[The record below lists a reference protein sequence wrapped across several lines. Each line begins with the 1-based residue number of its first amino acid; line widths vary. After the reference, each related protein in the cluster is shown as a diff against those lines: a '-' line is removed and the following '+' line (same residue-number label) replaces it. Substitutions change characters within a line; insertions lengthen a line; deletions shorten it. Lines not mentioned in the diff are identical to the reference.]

1 MTTRKEFILANNGVM
16 RFNNEGHLL
25 VLGCNYH
32 TVWQSHKQMRFV
44 LESIESNRAILS
56 TRTTGKKFTTHIN
69 SLIFITSNHNKNKAA
84 DYLGVSYKKING
96 ARDNWIKE
104 NL

>member
-1 MTTRKEFILANNGVM
+1 MTTRKEFILANEGKM

-44 LESIESNRAILS
+44 LESITNGTATLS
-56 TRTTGKKFTTHIN
+56 TRTTKKEFITHID
-69 SLIFITSNHNKNKAA
+69 SLIFITSNHNKRKAA
-84 DYLGVSYKKING
+84 DYLGVNYRKING
-96 ARDNWIKE
+96 AIAQNT
-104 NL
+104 